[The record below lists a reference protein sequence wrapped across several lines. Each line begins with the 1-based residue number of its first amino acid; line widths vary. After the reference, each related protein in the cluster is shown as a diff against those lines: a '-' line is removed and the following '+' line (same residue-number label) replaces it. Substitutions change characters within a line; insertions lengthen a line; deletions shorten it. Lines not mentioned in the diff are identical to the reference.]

1 MDVNKWIDKGT
12 ALAYQFGIQLLVG
25 IVILIV
31 GMWLARRITNI
42 VRKMMIRRE
51 VDLTITHFL
60 ANLCYGI
67 LIAFVLIAVLS
78 QVGVQTASII
88 AVLGAAGLAV
98 GFALQGTLSNFAS
111 GIMLIALR
119 PVRVGDYVEAGGVGG
134 TVEEISLFWTR
145 LVTPDNKVITVPNTS
160 VTSGAITNYSVKEQR
175 RVDLTIGVSY
185 DTDIDTAR
193 AEIKAVLD
201 AETRILPDRDVVIV
215 VKELADSSVNFVVR
229 VWVNS
234 GDYWPTFFDLTENIK
249 KRFDQSGIS
258 IPFPQ
263 MDVHLSK
270 ED

>member
-1 MDVNKWIDKGT
+1 MDVNELIDKGT
-12 ALAYQFGIQLLVG
+12 ALAYQFGVQVLTG

-42 VRKMMIRRE
+42 VKGILSRRE
-51 VDLTITHFL
+51 IDPTITQFL

-67 LIAFVLIAVLS
+67 LIAFVIIAVLS
-78 QVGVQTASII
+78 QVGVQTASLI

-111 GIMLIALR
+111 GILLIAFR
-119 PVRVGDYVEAGGVGG
+119 PARVGDYVEAGGVAG

-145 LVTPDNKVITVPNTS
+145 LVTPDNKVITVPNTAI
-160 VTSGAITNYSVKEQR
+160 TSGAITNYSLKEQR
-175 RVDLTIGVSY
+175 RVDLSFGVSY
-185 DTDIDTAR
+185 DTDIDKAR
-193 AEIKAVLD
+193 AEIKAVLAAD
-201 AETRILPDRDVVIV
+201 QRILTDRDIVIL

-234 GDYWPTFFDLTENIK
+234 GDYWPTFFDLTENVK
-249 KRFDQSGIS
+249 KRFDQAGIS